1 MQTLIYN
8 KNSDKA
14 RVDRNISR
22 RYRQSLPLM
31 VLLVVCLLLLVVLPA
46 PTPDEAAQLNLP
58 LNQADAMNRAIAI
71 APEYGIDIPKP
82 SKILAVQMTL
92 GEWNKLVG
100 NISGPEAAKFGLDP
114 NQLVWVVTLIGDG
127 FWAESNPSGQGG
139 DAFDNITLVIGAAT
153 GRHIETRVLAPA
165 DSLPFGN

>member
-58 LNQADAMNRAIAI
+58 LNQADAINRAIAI
-71 APEYGIDIPKP
+71 APDYGIDIPKP
-82 SKILAVQMTL
+82 TKILAEQMTL
-92 GEWNKLVG
+92 GAWDKLAG
-100 NISGPEAAKFGLDP
+100 NMPGPEGAKFGLDP
-114 NQLVWVVTLIGDG
+114 N
-127 FWAESNPSGQGG
+127 
-139 DAFDNITLVIGAAT
+139 
-153 GRHIETRVLAPA
+153 
-165 DSLPFGN
+165 